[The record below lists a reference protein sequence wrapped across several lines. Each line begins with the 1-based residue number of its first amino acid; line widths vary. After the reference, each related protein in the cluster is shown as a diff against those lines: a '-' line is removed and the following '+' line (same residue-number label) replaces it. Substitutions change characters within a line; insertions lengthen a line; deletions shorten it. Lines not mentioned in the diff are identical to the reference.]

1 MTTPATVSILTYLV
15 TKTLGSQTKAEK
27 LAKALTAY
35 VPRKQ
40 LVVTK
45 TGPKAW
51 EVKAFVLDLD
61 IEEVKPLLGEGY
73 GIQTFTTA

>member
-1 MTTPATVSILTYLV
+1 MTTSAPVSILTYLV
-15 TKTLGSQTKAEK
+15 TKTFGSPTKANA

-51 EVKAFVLDLD
+51 EVKAYILDLD
-61 IEEVKPLLGEGY
+61 IDAAKPLLGEGY
-73 GIQTFTTA
+73 GIRTFTT